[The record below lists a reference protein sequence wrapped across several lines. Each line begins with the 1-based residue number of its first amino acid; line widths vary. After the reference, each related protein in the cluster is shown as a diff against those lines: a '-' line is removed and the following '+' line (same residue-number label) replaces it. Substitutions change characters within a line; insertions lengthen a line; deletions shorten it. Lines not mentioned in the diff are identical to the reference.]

1 MFHDLRVVLLF
12 ENTTGTWLFQ
22 QKSVFHRCS
31 LSNFWGSWKGL
42 GTILAPSKVLE
53 IQEQMCV
60 CENINLLSHENT
72 LIMMLL
78 FKNSKSRFLLE
89 SIAVELSCIKKCS
102 NTVLTQFRR
111 ETRVFPLW
119 NKKAGYPTETDFL
132 PHQFCFP
139 HWNRARTSDECYGMG
154 TT

>member
-1 MFHDLRVVLLF
+1 MAVPAEKCVP
-12 ENTTGTWLFQ
+12 
-22 QKSVFHRCS
+22 SVF
-31 LSNFWGSWKGL
+31 LEQFLGQLEGIWKHSC
-42 GTILAPSKVLE
+42 PSKVLE

-78 FKNSKSRFLLE
+78 FKNSKTRFLLE

>member
-72 LIMMLL
+72 LIYDVTVQEQQNPISPRVHRCRT
-78 FKNSKSRFLLE
+78 F
-89 SIAVELSCIKKCS
+89 VHKKMFQHSS
-102 NTVLTQFRR
+102 NTVTPRNTGVPAL
-111 ETRVFPLW
+111 E
-119 NKKAGYPTETDFL
+119 
-132 PHQFCFP
+132 
-139 HWNRARTSDECYGMG
+139 
-154 TT
+154 